1 MKNILKK
8 IIGTAALLSMAA
20 ALAGCGGKSADSI
33 AKKALKALDGR
44 ASGQMEAEVDMTAK
58 VTNADMG
65 EMNLDAVQTSTV
77 DYTNDPVVIYTKGNY
92 QQKIDD
98 SDLTTDIETYIIEED
113 GKLYTYTHLE
123 DIWMRVEGASSV
135 KGMAESVLNAIA
147 DKKGTALLGEEDQMI
162 DDQQVW
168 QIHASIPAGELKELM
183 ATGEGLLGYVG
194 DSASMPEIVVDL
206 YVNKDSGLPVKIS
219 ADLIDCGNAMISA
232 MEGASGEFTKYH
244 MTMTY
249 KAFDS
254 VGTLELPQEA
264 RDSAIDTTNLSGGTT
279 GSDGG
284 SISMPGGD
292 DESRQTTGYDIKG
305 QQNADG
311 KYEIRLEDA
320 DNVAYVGVPDGFKE
334 NNSSLYHLSLIN
346 DANVFIDY
354 TFADMYA
361 ADTIAAEYKEMMSY
375 IEDNEAYSNINFSEP
390 ETITAGGNKV
400 TYVCLTYDYQGVGAC
415 AEYLTWTENNNI
427 LFTVQITG
435 LAAVDDNLL
444 KTIYENVSF
453 K

>member
-8 IIGTAALLSMAA
+8 IIGTAVLLTMAA
-20 ALAGCGGKSADSI
+20 ALAGCGGKSADSL

-44 ASGQMEAEVDMTAK
+44 ASGQMEAKVDMTAK
-58 VTNADMG
+58 VSSADMG
-65 EMNLDAVQTSTV
+65 EMALEAVQTSTV
-77 DYTNDPVVIYTKGNY
+77 DYTNDPAVIYTKGQY

-113 GKLYTYTHLE
+113 GKTYTYTHLE

-135 KGMAESVLNAIA
+135 KGMAESVLSAIA
-147 DKKGTALLGEEDQMI
+147 DKKGTAQLDEEAQTVDNQA
-162 DDQQVW
+162 VW
-168 QIHASIPAGELKELM
+168 HIHASIPAGEIKELM

-194 DSASMPEIVVDL
+194 DGASMPEISVDL
-206 YVNKDSGLPVKIS
+206 YINKDSGLPVKIS
-219 ADLIDCGNAMISA
+219 ADMMDCGNAMISS
-232 MEGASGEFTKYH
+232 MEGASGAFTKYD

-254 VGTLELPQEA
+254 VGTLELPKEA
-264 RDSAIDTTNLSGGTT
+264 KDSAIDTTDLSGGTT
-279 GSDGG
+279 GSEGG

-292 DESRQTTGYDIKG
+292 GESRQTTGYDIKG

-311 KYEIRLEDA
+311 KYEIGLEDA
-320 DNVAYVGVPDGFKE
+320 DNVAYVGIPDGFKE
-334 NNSSLYHLSLIN
+334 DTSSLYHLSLVN

-375 IEDNEAYSNINFSEP
+375 IEDDDAYSNISFSEP
-390 ETITAGGNKV
+390 KTITAGGNEV
-400 TYVCLTYDYQGVGAC
+400 TYVCLTYDYQGTGAY

-435 LAAVDDNLL
+435 LSAVDDNLV
-444 KTIYENVSF
+444 KTIYENISF